1 MECYKLKKHLPAAE
15 KLGMISQIRRAALSD
30 NVTIA
35 EGTLRKSETE
45 SKRYYEIARRSI
57 SEIDAALV
65 VSNDLAYLN
74 NYTITIPGKTMVKY
88 FGMLTGMIQS
98 KVS

>member
-1 MECYKLKKHLPAAE
+1 
-15 KLGMISQIRRAALSD
+15 MISQIRSAALSV

-35 EGTLRKSETE
+35 EGTLRKSESE

-74 NYTITIPGKTMVKY
+74 NYTITIPGKTIIKC
-88 FGMLTGMIQS
+88 FGMLTGMILS

>member
-1 MECYKLKKHLPAAE
+1 
-15 KLGMISQIRRAALSD
+15 MISQIRRAALSD
-30 NVTIA
+30 NVTVA

-65 VSNDLAYLN
+65 VSND
-74 NYTITIPGKTMVKY
+74 
-88 FGMLTGMIQS
+88 
-98 KVS
+98 